1 MSHQLAHLG
10 LDIWAL
16 AWAHGILA
24 KALQAPLEPFLIL
37 LGPLGVQLWHYR
49 SKTLV
54 INVEGDN

>member
-37 LGPLGVQLWHYR
+37 LGLLGVLFWHR
-49 SKTLV
+49 SRLGPK
-54 INVEGDN
+54 EP